1 MGFSRVLAEY
11 AKHVQKLISRT
22 PGPVLKPSRAK
33 AKAQYEEAMS
43 RICCIGHD
51 PDTNEG
57 FVMRTDAQLESG
69 KGWAK
74 K

>member
-1 MGFSRVLAEY
+1 MGFNKVIEQYEAHR
-11 AKHVQKLISRT
+11 AKQIRRT
-22 PGPVLKPSRAK
+22 PGPVLNPKRTKVVKHCEDAINK
-33 AKAQYEEAMS
+33 IGLGVYEVT
-43 RICCIGHD
+43 G
-51 PDTNEG
+51 EG